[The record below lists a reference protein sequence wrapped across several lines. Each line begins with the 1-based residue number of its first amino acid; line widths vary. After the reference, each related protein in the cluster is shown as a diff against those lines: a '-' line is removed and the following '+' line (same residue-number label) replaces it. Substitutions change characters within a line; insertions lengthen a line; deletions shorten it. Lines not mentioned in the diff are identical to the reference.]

1 MIATSLLS
9 RLSHVPLVFLDVE
22 TTGAST
28 TCGDRI
34 TEVAALRIE
43 NGQVVDAYAQLVNP
57 CRPIWPG
64 VIALTGITNEMVA
77 DEPRFVDI
85 ADTVAAKLSN
95 AIIVGHNVCFDL
107 GFMAAEFRRAKIQID
122 QLFEIN
128 KVLDTVRLARRV
140 FGRSGN
146 GLQKLAARLNIAVD
160 TAHRALADC
169 HTTAGV
175 FREMLEPLGGGQ
187 MTLADAILL
196 QGGPCG
202 FNAAP
207 PAIDLPLELQ
217 EALADGSHVKMIYL
231 DARNARTE
239 RIVVPLSLGKSGP
252 ERCLTAFCT
261 MRGDQRSFKLSRI
274 VEVTRIEVDPA

>member
-1 MIATSLLS
+1 MIAISLLS
-9 RLSHVPLVFLDVE
+9 RLSDVPLVFLDVE

-28 TCGDRI
+28 TYGDRV

-43 NGQVVDAYAQLVNP
+43 NGVVVDAYAQLVDP
-57 CRPIWPG
+57 CRAIWPG
-64 VIALTGITNEMVA
+64 VTALTGITNEMVA
-77 DEPRFVDI
+77 DQPRFTEI
-85 ADTVAAKLSN
+85 AETVAAKLSN
-95 AIIVGHNVCFDL
+95 AIVVGHNVCFDL
-107 GFMAAEFRRAKIQID
+107 GFMASEFRRAKIQID
-122 QLFEIN
+122 DLFEIR

-140 FGRSGN
+140 FGRGGN
-146 GLQKLAARLNIAVD
+146 GLQKLAVRLGIKVD

-175 FREMLEPLGGGQ
+175 FREILEPLGGGR
-187 MTLADAILL
+187 MTLADVILL

-202 FNAAP
+202 FNCVP

-217 EALADGSHVKMIYL
+217 EALASGSHVKMIYL

-239 RIVVPLSLGKSGP
+239 RVVVPIGLSKPGP

-261 MRGDQRSFKLSRI
+261 MRGDQRSFKVSRI
-274 VEVTRIEVDPA
+274 VEVMRFEIESA